1 MQSSARLLPFQPAL
15 PSSLPLTLLQARANP
30 HNDQQP
36 QSFARYCSITKVV
49 DAYWDHH
56 VSIIAGNAYYCD
68 VKVLLAVGFA
78 LVLWALLVID
88 CRLIELCIRAE
99 AKQTNND
106 EQSADR

>member
-1 MQSSARLLPFQPAL
+1 MTSNRNPSHDIARLQKCLIP
-15 PSSLPLTLLQARANP
+15 TGI
-30 HNDQQP
+30 
-36 QSFARYCSITKVV
+36 IT
-49 DAYWDHH
+49 